1 MGSMVSRAARVTAF
15 MLAAAFSGSMWAAC
29 VEGAA
34 SSTNAPM
41 ACCQDG
47 ELTCAA
53 HGSSTDCCRTDGAPA
68 ATAAVAKAGI
78 HPLNVAVVWA
88 ALPVP
93 SISRV
98 RFYRGVTL
106 TFSRF
111 DLGPPPYIAYSSL
124 LI

>member
-1 MGSMVSRAARVTAF
+1 MASMVSRAARVTAF
-15 MLAAAFSGSMWAAC
+15 VLAATFGWSVWAAC
-29 VEGAA
+29 VEGAT
-34 SSTNAPM
+34 SITNAPM

-78 HPLNVAVVWA
+78 RSLNVAAVWA
-88 ALPVP
+88 ALPMP
-93 SISRV
+93 SMSCV

-106 TFSRF
+106 ASSRF
-111 DLGPPPYIAYSSL
+111 GLGPPPYIAYSSL